1 MCAFLVKLDEFR
13 IANFKSEDNS
23 LRRDLESFQLIQQ
36 QRNEGKLIKEINP
49 NYFRKVKNNERRQK
63 YIK

>member
-1 MCAFLVKLDEFR
+1 MKLDEFR
-13 IANFKSEDNS
+13 ISNFKSEYNS
-23 LRRDLESFQLIQQ
+23 FRRDLESFQLIQQ